1 MINCRVNETVN
12 RLFRLGNLTNIKTTS
27 QNIQDKKLKFIN
39 HRQTKQCGT
48 ELSILIPLHGFANI
62 SSSKGSN
69 LIQQIL
75 PEELW
80 AKSCLHANNKSV
92 TRDTRMTTCKSYSI
106 NNAPFGLQNLYETRR
121 GFAKQFKPLYN
132 FQYRKKLCSFKQHLV
147 KPLLASKN
155 LNAKVQI

>member
-1 MINCRVNETVN
+1 MR
-12 RLFRLGNLTNIKTTS
+12 R
-27 QNIQDKKLKFIN
+27 
-39 HRQTKQCGT
+39 
-48 ELSILIPLHGFANI
+48 
-62 SSSKGSN
+62 
-69 LIQQIL
+69 
-75 PEELW
+75 

-147 KPLLASKN
+147 KQLLASKN
-155 LNAKVQI
+155 PNAKVQI

>member
-1 MINCRVNETVN
+1 MPNGFFSVSVPRVWYARVGTGLAQLQNMINCRVNETVN
-12 RLFRLGNLTNIKTTS
+12 KLFRLGNLTNIKTTS

-80 AKSCLHANNKSV
+80 VQWKGSNSTLAFHVEVSRV
-92 TRDTRMTTCKSYSI
+92 
-106 NNAPFGLQNLYETRR
+106 FLQRFFEKFTFL
-121 GFAKQFKPLYN
+121 
-132 FQYRKKLCSFKQHLV
+132 
-147 KPLLASKN
+147 
-155 LNAKVQI
+155 II